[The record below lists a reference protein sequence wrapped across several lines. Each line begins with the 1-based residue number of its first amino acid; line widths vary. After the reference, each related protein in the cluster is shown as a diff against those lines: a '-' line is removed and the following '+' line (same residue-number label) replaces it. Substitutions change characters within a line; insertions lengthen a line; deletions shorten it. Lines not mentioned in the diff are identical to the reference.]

1 MEQNEVIQNSIRTKQ
16 RILEQLEE
24 DYLISCRN
32 FERKNNE
39 LYDIKARLLKISEE
53 KCQIA
58 YQYLQKQNSDNTEAI
73 SLLNHFSSNVYNEII
88 SSFMKHQK
96 NLEEKQSQIE
106 DEYKKRQYVLGKGID
121 ELYFKQR
128 ELNSHTQELKGE

>member
-24 DYLISCRN
+24 DYLISCRD

-58 YQYLQKQNSDNTEAI
+58 YQYLQKQNSDNTEAL

-96 NLEEKQSQIE
+96 NLEEKQRLKTNI
-106 DEYKKRQYVLGKGID
+106 KKDNMY
-121 ELYFKQR
+121 
-128 ELNSHTQELKGE
+128 

>member
-1 MEQNEVIQNSIRTKQ
+1 MEQNEVIQNSIRNKQ

-32 FERKNNE
+32 FEKKNNE

-53 KCQIA
+53 KSQIA

-96 NLEEKQSQIE
+96 NLEEKRSQVE
-106 DEYKKRQYVLGKGID
+106 DKYKKRQYVLEKEID

-128 ELNSHTQELKGE
+128 ELNSDTQELKGE